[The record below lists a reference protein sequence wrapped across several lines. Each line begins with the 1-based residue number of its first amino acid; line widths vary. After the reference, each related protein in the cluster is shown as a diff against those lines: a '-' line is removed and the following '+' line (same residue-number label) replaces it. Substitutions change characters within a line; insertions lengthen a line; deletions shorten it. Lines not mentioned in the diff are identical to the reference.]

1 MYSKLGEFCFRDLL
15 LFFAVDLE
23 IWARLSCLDD
33 IFEFFIK
40 RKTKYSLRGR
50 NKLVIPQPRTEIL
63 RRSIAYRGAVN
74 WNYLEES
81 LQEKGYTVFKKL
93 VKKHLDDV
101 PMKPNLKPND
111 CDFIYS

>member
-1 MYSKLGEFCFRDLL
+1 MSWLYKYKIATLVHKSLHLASKLN
-15 LFFAVDLE
+15 
-23 IWARLSCLDD
+23 
-33 IFEFFIK
+33 EFFIK